1 MLIQI
6 ILTVWL
12 LALIFFTNKFRREN
26 RIAQQRIFS
35 FFLILWAILGI
46 IYYDVWT
53 ITSGLSEQETA
64 QWQTYLPAAFF
75 SICAGLGTYYLMMTF
90 GKFRIM
96 AQKNQQEADEKRTAK
111 KGAKKSPQQKKSA
124 GTKTTQRKK

>member
-12 LALIFFTNKFRREN
+12 LALIFLTNKFRREN

-35 FFLILWAILGI
+35 FFLILWSILGI

-53 ITSGLSEQETA
+53 ITAGLPEETTA
-64 QWQTYLPAAFF
+64 PWQTYLPAAFF

-90 GKFRIM
+90 GKFRVM
-96 AQKNQQEADEKRTAK
+96 AQKNQREADRQAAGK
-111 KGAKKSPQQKKSA
+111 KKPQAKKSGGKRTPGKK
-124 GTKTTQRKK
+124 

>member
-124 GTKTTQRKK
+124 GTKNTQRKK